1 ISVGKYNNMSGQFNY
16 DKNVIRNG
24 EDFIK
29 YSNSEPING
38 LIERTFKVKS
48 NLFYSLSLENG
59 GKLIISFYS
68 RHIQCYSTTH
78 LDFLERLSHTLSLTM
93 ERLLAY
99 EHISFLNLKLGQEN
113 EYLEEEI
120 INKFNQGE
128 IIGQSTAIKELFKKI
143 DIVKKSDT
151 TILIVGETG
160 TGKELVARALHNYSN
175 RKSNSLIKVNCAALP
190 KELVVSELFAHE
202 KGAF

>member
-1 ISVGKYNNMSGQFNY
+1 
-16 DKNVIRNG
+16 
-24 EDFIK
+24 
-29 YSNSEPING
+29 
-38 LIERTFKVKS
+38 
-48 NLFYSLSLENG
+48 
-59 GKLIISFYS
+59 
-68 RHIQCYSTTH
+68 
-78 LDFLERLSHTLSLTM
+78 
-93 ERLLAY
+93 
-99 EHISFLNLKLGQEN
+99 FLNLKLGQEK

-160 TGKELVARALHNYSN
+160 TGKELVARSLHNYSN

-190 KELVVSELFAHE
+190 KELVESELFGHE
-202 KGAF
+202 KGAFTGAIQKRIGKFELSSGGAIFLDEVGELQLDTQAKLLRVLQEK